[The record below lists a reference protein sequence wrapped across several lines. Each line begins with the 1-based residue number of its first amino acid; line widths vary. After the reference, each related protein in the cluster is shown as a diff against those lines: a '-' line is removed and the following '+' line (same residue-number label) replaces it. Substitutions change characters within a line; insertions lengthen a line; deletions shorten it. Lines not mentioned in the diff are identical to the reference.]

1 MKGTEQAEFRF
12 FCLGVGNQVGKKWAD
27 SNEENQKHEGD
38 QNQELPEFT
47 RYCCVPLIATGCI
60 ENVYVQ
66 YTVCVGAW

>member
-1 MKGTEQAEFRF
+1 
-12 FCLGVGNQVGKKWAD
+12 VGKKWAD